1 MLSTITCENSG
12 GASLPPPQDLR
23 RSSATTTGHVSAEAL
38 AKMEAAPPRLA
49 GKRAVAVVYSSY
61 PSDPRPR
68 MAAEALAKEGASVEV
83 ICLKETEEQ
92 LKHESFNGVDI
103 TRVPIKL
110 AAVESFRILETASTS
125 LKSQGAPMKLAQP
138 HQVRSSWKPMQVANG
153 TTVHA

>member
-1 MLSTITCENSG
+1 MKPLVEDN
-12 GASLPPPQDLR
+12 PQ
-23 RSSATTTGHVSAEAL
+23 VSVPAVN
-38 AKMEAAPPRLA
+38 PRPLV

-61 PSDPRPR
+61 PSDLRPR
-68 MAAEALAKEGASVEV
+68 RAAEALAKEGASVEV

>member
-1 MLSTITCENSG
+1 MKPLAEDN
-12 GASLPPPQDLR
+12 PQ
-23 RSSATTTGHVSAEAL
+23 VSAPAMNL
-38 AKMEAAPPRLA
+38 SPLV
-49 GKRAVAVVYSSY
+49 GKRVVAVVYSSY

-68 MAAEALAKEGASVEV
+68 RAAEALAKEGASVEV